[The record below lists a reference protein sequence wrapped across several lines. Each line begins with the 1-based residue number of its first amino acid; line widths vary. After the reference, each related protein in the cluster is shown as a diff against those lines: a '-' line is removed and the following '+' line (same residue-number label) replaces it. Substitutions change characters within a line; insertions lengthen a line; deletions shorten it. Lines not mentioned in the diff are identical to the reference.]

1 MPKGGLLHAHHAAMV
16 RVDVLLRLALSQP
29 AVHIRVPAVLS
40 PSTIGAV
47 LPEFRGLPRAEW
59 TMHPSITD
67 QRYLPDTWVP
77 IQNARSNF
85 SPALGGPEGFDRWFT
100 NTMTINPSEAYGT
113 HNTTGEVGI
122 CLYEAPAAS
131 VTSSDRSGR
140 SSKAHS

>member
-40 PSTIGAV
+40 LATIGTV

-59 TMHPSITD
+59 TTHPSITD
-67 QRYLPDTWVP
+67 QRYAPDTWVP

-85 SPALGGPEGFDRWFT
+85 SHALSGPEGFDRWFT

-122 CLYEAPAAS
+122 CAYEPPIAS